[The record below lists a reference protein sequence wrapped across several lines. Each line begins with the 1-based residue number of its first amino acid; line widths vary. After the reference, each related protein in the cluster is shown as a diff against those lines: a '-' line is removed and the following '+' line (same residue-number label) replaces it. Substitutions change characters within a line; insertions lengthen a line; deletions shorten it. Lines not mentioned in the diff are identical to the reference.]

1 MPEDFKKIIQ
11 SVGLEIFEN
20 NILEATKSLKELFPW
35 MDEETILRA
44 IIEDYLSIQKIIHKN
59 FSDRFYTSKEEII
72 ENLNKQQKEKW
83 ERGRI
88 YWK

>member
-88 YWK
+88 Y

>member
-72 ENLNKQQKEKW
+72 LLM
-83 ERGRI
+83 I
-88 YWK
+88 L